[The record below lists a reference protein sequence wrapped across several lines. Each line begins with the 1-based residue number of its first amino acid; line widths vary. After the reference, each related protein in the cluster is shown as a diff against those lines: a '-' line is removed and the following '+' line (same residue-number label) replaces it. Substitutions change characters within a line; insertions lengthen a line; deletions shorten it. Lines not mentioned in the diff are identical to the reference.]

1 MAAVGLATV
10 VTEGEVTSAAAAT
23 GAAAQEAVVTVVL
36 ASPTREWAAQISQV
50 SASTVVAA

>member
-1 MAAVGLATV
+1 MVVLAEGALAAVAT
-10 VTEGEVTSAAAAT
+10 AAAAT